1 MVEEKELE
9 EHRKKFDKCRRAFHA
24 LGNDARQELC
34 MILMMH
40 SSGSGTEGES
50 VALGGVAAYEN
61 PEGRGNREGQK
72 GRNLYL
78 LLSGYGKLRI
88 GSDDGVFPE
97 RKEYFKPDAG
107 PNRRVES
114 MVQTVYWIRRC
125 VKCVR
130 TYISQVTAVLW

>member
-1 MVEEKELE
+1 M
-9 EHRKKFDKCRRAFHA
+9 HDPD
-24 LGNDARQELC
+24 DAQQRTQ
-34 MILMMH
+34 
-40 SSGSGTEGES
+40 SNGSGTEGES

-114 MVQTVYWIRRC
+114 MVQTVYWTRRC

-130 TYISQVTAVLW
+130 RYISQVTAVLW